1 MKFSDKNAVVCYI
14 PGMNKGRGEYAGM
27 DDCHARYQHYADH
40 TGHGKNYFSRK
51 SAGYRRT
58 AVSAGGPSS
67 EREGGEVCGIFSETG
82 RYFLRDALSERLS
95 EQQAG

>member
-1 MKFSDKNAVVCYI
+1 MQEWMIAMLVISIMLIIRD
-14 PGMNKGRGEYAGM
+14 
-27 DDCHARYQHYADH
+27 
-40 TGHGKNYFSRK
+40 RK

>member
-1 MKFSDKNAVVCYI
+1 
-14 PGMNKGRGEYAGM
+14 M

-40 TGHGKNYFSRK
+40 TGTWQKTILAEK

>member
-1 MKFSDKNAVVCYI
+1 MQEWMIAMLVISIMLIIRDMAKTILAENLPD
-14 PGMNKGRGEYAGM
+14 
-27 DDCHARYQHYADH
+27 
-40 TGHGKNYFSRK
+40 
-51 SAGYRRT
+51 RT

>member
-1 MKFSDKNAVVCYI
+1 MQEWMIAMLVISI
-14 PGMNKGRGEYAGM
+14 MLIIRTW
-27 DDCHARYQHYADH
+27 Q
-40 TGHGKNYFSRK
+40 NYFSRK

-82 RYFLRDALSERLS
+82 RYFLWDALSERLS

>member
-1 MKFSDKNAVVCYI
+1 MQEWMIAMLVISIMLIIRDMA
-14 PGMNKGRGEYAGM
+14 
-27 DDCHARYQHYADH
+27 
-40 TGHGKNYFSRK
+40 NYFSRK

>member
-1 MKFSDKNAVVCYI
+1 MQEWMIAMLVISIMLIIRDMAK
-14 PGMNKGRGEYAGM
+14 
-27 DDCHARYQHYADH
+27 
-40 TGHGKNYFSRK
+40 
-51 SAGYRRT
+51 T

>member
-1 MKFSDKNAVVCYI
+1 MQEWMIAMLVISIMLIIRDMAKTILA
-14 PGMNKGRGEYAGM
+14 EE
-27 DDCHARYQHYADH
+27 
-40 TGHGKNYFSRK
+40 

-67 EREGGEVCGIFSETG
+67 EGEGGEVCGIFSETG